1 MVILHSSFKKAKFTA
16 ASNNL
21 DEPHVIFEQKELD
34 SKSTYYIVLFIWSS
48 KTDKANVLIEVWLL
62 LIVVK
67 SLSPY
72 GWSILGGGTGERNGI
87 PVISWSKW

>member
-34 SKSTYYIVLFIWSS
+34 SKSTYYIGLFI
-48 KTDKANVLIEVWLL
+48 
-62 LIVVK
+62 
-67 SLSPY
+67 
-72 GWSILGGGTGERNGI
+72 
-87 PVISWSKW
+87 